1 MGIVCPQTGDGLV
14 GMHAYSVLDVRE
26 LTDVTVGEQTRIDD
40 FFTCP
45 KGNAAGAPG
54 SSSERRPNGLP
65 NGMTA
70 EGTLRLVRIRNR
82 EFIHHRASNRPTL
95 HEDGEGS

>member
-1 MGIVCPQTGDGLV
+1 VSQGFLMGIICPASGDGLV

-26 LTDVTVGEQTRIDD
+26 LTDVTVGQQPRIDD

-45 KGNAAGAPG
+45 KGNAACAPG

-70 EGTLRLVRIRNR
+70 EGTVRLVRIRNR
-82 EFIHHRASNRPTL
+82 ESCIHCLPAQQLP
-95 HEDGEGS
+95 